1 VNVRV
6 LLTHLALWTYNLSYS
21 LSYSHSCTHLSQMKL
36 PNSNFKAAFK
46 LPGANTCATLQR
58 VERLPSLRKTPSPF
72 FYHVLFLYSRPG
84 PVAEF
89 SSAAQLLCWFNSPRS
104 QGRGDKRSPNPVSL
118 VGWLPKTG
126 SGSAIKKKLPDCR
139 WSHVHLDVVCKK
151 KGTAIPW
158 VKLLSGL
165 SSSRKF
171 QS

>member
-1 VNVRV
+1 MRV
-6 LLTHLALWTYNLSYS
+6 HTLLDIALE
-21 LSYSHSCTHLSQMKL
+21 HLSQMKL

-118 VGWLPKTG
+118 VGCQKREWFG
-126 SGSAIKKKLPDCR
+126 QKKKA
-139 WSHVHLDVVCKK
+139 
-151 KGTAIPW
+151 T
-158 VKLLSGL
+158 GL
-165 SSSRKF
+165 SMEPRAPACSL
-171 QS
+171 